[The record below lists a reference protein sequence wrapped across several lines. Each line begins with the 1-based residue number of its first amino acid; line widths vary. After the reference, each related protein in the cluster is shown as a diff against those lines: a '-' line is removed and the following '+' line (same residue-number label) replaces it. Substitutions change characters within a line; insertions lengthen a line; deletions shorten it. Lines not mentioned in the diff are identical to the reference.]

1 MKTGTDDLLDYILAR
16 LREGP
21 RLAQDQIQRNGN
33 KFKHRIAFLNLK
45 SMLITFLKAVTKK
58 DF

>member
-1 MKTGTDDLLDYILAR
+1 MDNMKPNTDDLLDYILAR

-33 KFKHRIAFLNLK
+33 IFKNRSAF
-45 SMLITFLKAVTKK
+45 F
-58 DF
+58 